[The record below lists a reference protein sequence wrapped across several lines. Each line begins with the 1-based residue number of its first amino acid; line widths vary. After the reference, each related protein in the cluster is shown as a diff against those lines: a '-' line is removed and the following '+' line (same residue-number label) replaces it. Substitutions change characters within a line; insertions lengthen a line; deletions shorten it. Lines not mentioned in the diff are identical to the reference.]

1 MMTIFLLSW
10 VVMAWILVVII
21 FFATFPEK
29 VAWLDELRISRQ
41 NDRHRYVTLERNGK
55 FGFKNLQQ
63 HDIDLTAHRRKSSM
77 DQARHATTRDR
88 DTAAVA
94 TGLGISLG
102 EPPNTPRLRKPR
114 SFDLSSHEVRGP
126 RPNASVVSTAPLP
139 SNRSF
144 VALSPPKTN
153 PRDDLES
160 GESEIETQ
168 MKPISE
174 QPRRPENY
182 GISGVLRSV
191 NAVIE
196 FIADMMA
203 RTATDRITNGAE
215 QGLLLPVREDERQP
229 MMADW
234 GEY

>member
-29 VAWLDELRISRQ
+29 VAWLDELKISRQ
-41 NDRHRYVTLERNGK
+41 KDRHGYVTLERNGK
-55 FGFKNLQQ
+55 FGFNLQQ

-77 DQARHATTRDR
+77 NQARHATTRER

-102 EPPNTPRLRKPR
+102 EPPNTPRLRKPH
-114 SFDLSSHEVRGP
+114 SFDFSSHEVRGP

-139 SNRSF
+139 SNRNF
-144 VALSPPKTN
+144 VALSPPKN
-153 PRDDLES
+153 SPRDDLES
-160 GESEIETQ
+160 GESEIEIQ

-174 QPRRPENY
+174 QPRRPEDY
-182 GISGVLRSV
+182 GISAVLRSV

-196 FIADMMA
+196 FIADGLA

-215 QGLLLPVREDERQP
+215 QGLLLPMREDERQP
-229 MMADW
+229 MVVDW
-234 GEY
+234 GEC